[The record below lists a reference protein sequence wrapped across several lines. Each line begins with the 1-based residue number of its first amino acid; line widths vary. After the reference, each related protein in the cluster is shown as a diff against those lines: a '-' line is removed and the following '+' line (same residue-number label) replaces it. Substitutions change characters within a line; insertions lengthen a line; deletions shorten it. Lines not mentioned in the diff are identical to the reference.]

1 MNNGIKFCIVSFI
14 ILLTSGAILN
24 SGEHSDILRSDTSPA
39 LVEVVPAPYEKALRN
54 PLKGFTTRGIY
65 NHEWATLAHTYIK
78 WNEIEND
85 ESDGIDK
92 IRRVTDEM
100 WGDIASRNI
109 KVIPRIYLHWSG
121 DRKYWPADMTPD
133 DYTSE
138 QFQQRVVRLVKRLGI
153 LWDTDPRVA
162 FVELGIFGKWGEQ
175 EQPFATKEV
184 ENLVENACAKAFKNK
199 LVSVRRNWQIFQSQ
213 PFGEYWDSWA
223 HFDQMWSHGN
233 NIARLNA
240 TKGRYLENY
249 VGGEVAYNWGNSKIQ
264 PGASPT
270 ESVVIENHRNFVI
283 NTIRWLHC
291 TQLRW
296 IENYDTTSAEA
307 RAGADLIQQAFGYRY
322 ILEKVVFNPSVKNGD
337 LRVILNV
344 KNMGSAPFY
353 YKWPLQASLLD
364 PNDRSVV
371 WQHTFDGTDIR
382 AWMPGEGWTAPTW
395 SPTSDAAQYYPDINW
410 MDGIPDW
417 TTPPKTYEV
426 SADFKLNLPTGPY
439 ILALAVLDPAGQLP
453 SLRFATSQYFR
464 GGRHPIGIV
473 AVNQG
478 NGGSLP
484 EDMVFDDPAKDN
496 SLHYLP
502 QY

>member
-1 MNNGIKFCIVSFI
+1 M
-14 ILLTSGAILN
+14 
-24 SGEHSDILRSDTSPA
+24 
-39 LVEVVPAPYEKALRN
+39 
-54 PLKGFTTRGIY
+54 
-65 NHEWATLAHTYIK
+65 
-78 WNEIEND
+78 
-85 ESDGIDK
+85 
-92 IRRVTDEM
+92 
-100 WGDIASRNI
+100 
-109 KVIPRIYLHWSG
+109 
-121 DRKYWPADMTPD
+121 
-133 DYTSE
+133 
-138 QFQQRVVRLVKRLGI
+138 
-153 LWDTDPRVA
+153 
-162 FVELGIFGKWGEQ
+162 
-175 EQPFATKEV
+175 
-184 ENLVENACAKAFKNK
+184 
-199 LVSVRRNWQIFQSQ
+199 
-213 PFGEYWDSWA
+213 
-223 HFDQMWSHGN
+223 
-233 NIARLNA
+233 
-240 TKGRYLENY
+240 
-249 VGGEVAYNWGNSKIQ
+249 
-264 PGASPT
+264 
-270 ESVVIENHRNFVI
+270 
-283 NTIRWLHC
+283 
-291 TQLRW
+291 
-296 IENYDTTSAEA
+296 
-307 RAGADLIQQAFGYRY
+307 
-322 ILEKVVFNPSVKNGD
+322 
-337 LRVILNV
+337 ILNV

-395 SPTSDAAQYYPDINW
+395 SPTSEAAQYYPDTNW
-410 MDGIPDW
+410 IDGIPDW